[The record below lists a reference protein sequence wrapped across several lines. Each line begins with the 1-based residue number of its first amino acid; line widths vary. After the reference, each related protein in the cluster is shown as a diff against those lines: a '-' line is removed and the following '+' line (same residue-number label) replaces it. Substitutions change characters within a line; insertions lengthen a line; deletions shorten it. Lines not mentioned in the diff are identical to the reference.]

1 MNRKDFFFCYN
12 RKMVDEL
19 IAEGFTYITRAKNL
33 VTNAPFTL
41 FYLDDKLEKY
51 LRDRVNN

>member
-19 IAEGFTYITRAKNL
+19 IEEGFTYITRAKNL

-41 FYLDDKLEKY
+41 FYLDEKLGKY